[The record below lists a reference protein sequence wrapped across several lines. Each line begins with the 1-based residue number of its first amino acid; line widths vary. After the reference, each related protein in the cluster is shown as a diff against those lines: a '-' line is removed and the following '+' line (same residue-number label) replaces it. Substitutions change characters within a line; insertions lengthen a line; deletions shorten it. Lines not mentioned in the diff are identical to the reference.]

1 MSKRILSGLAVLML
15 LASLACTLT
24 APPAEMAGEVQNS
37 PAPPAA
43 ATITRTLHPTITPTT
58 RPGATATKVVS
69 PSCTVSTGIENGA
82 LNVRACAGLA
92 CAIVGTVAQGDVITI
107 TEAGD
112 QWLGVDA
119 GSLAGY
125 VKAEF
130 CEVKP

>member
-1 MSKRILSGLAVLML
+1 
-15 LASLACTLT
+15 
-24 APPAEMAGEVQNS
+24 
-37 PAPPAA
+37 
-43 ATITRTLHPTITPTT
+43 
-58 RPGATATKVVS
+58 
-69 PSCTVSTGIENGA
+69 
-82 LNVRACAGLA
+82 LA